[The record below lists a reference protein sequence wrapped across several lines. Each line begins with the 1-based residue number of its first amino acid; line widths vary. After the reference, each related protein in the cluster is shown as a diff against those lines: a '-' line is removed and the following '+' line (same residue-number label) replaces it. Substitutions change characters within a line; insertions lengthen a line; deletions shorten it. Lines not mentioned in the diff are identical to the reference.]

1 MNGTR
6 KWNQVKRWLVAVSC
20 VVMSFP
26 MFSPVTAKADQGPK
40 ASLRILFE
48 NMGDE
53 LCYGT
58 LLSEKSSTGPSSAW
72 DGEEKHAR
80 HNENEN
86 YSYETLNYETWKAFV
101 EYEDADGY
109 YFLQEGWVV
118 SETKKIEWTY
128 YPPNKFKILLY
139 YPETGTFVVSDI
151 YERYAFD
158 TYYTVDMQGVRMGD
172 VDYDENLST
181 DERIEAYRNDELST
195 NDRINA
201 YRTYQYMREA
211 AALVVRVL
219 LTVAIE
225 LVIALFFGFRK
236 KKQVLLL
243 ICANVVTQLLLNLML
258 NVMIY
263 DFEETVVFY
272 VLLEVLVFAL
282 EAFAYCKWM
291 KKFAEKTKE
300 NWYYVVYALVANV
313 ASFVSGIY
321 LVNVIPWVY

>member
-1 MNGTR
+1 MNRTK
-6 KWNQVKRWLVAVSC
+6 KWEQVKRGLVILMCMVTVS
-20 VVMSFP
+20 SIFA
-26 MFSPVTAKADQGPK
+26 PVTANADQGPK

-48 NMGDE
+48 NMREE

-58 LLSEKSSTGPSSAW
+58 LLSEKDSTGPSSAW
-72 DGEEKHAR
+72 DGNERHAR

-86 YSYETLNYETWKAFV
+86 YSYETFDYETWKAFV

-158 TYYTVDMQGVRMGD
+158 TYYTVDMQGVRMGN
-172 VDYDENLST
+172 VEYDENLST

-201 YRTYQYMREA
+201 YRTYQYAAEA
-211 AALVVRVL
+211 AAFAVRVL

-225 LVIALFFGFRK
+225 LVIALCFGFRK

-243 ICANVVTQLLLNLML
+243 VVVNVVTQILLNLML
-258 NVMIY
+258 NAMLY

-272 VLLEVLVFAL
+272 VLLELLVFVL
-282 EAFAYCKWM
+282 EAFAYCRWM
-291 KKFAEKTKE
+291 KKYAEKE
-300 NWYYVVYALVANV
+300 RGNRYYVVYALVANV

-321 LVNVIPWVY
+321 LANIIPWVF